1 MKKLRICFIAVYL
14 LLLAGI
20 GVWTLAGEDRVFSEN
35 ENRMLRT
42 KANVSDSIA
51 DGAFQADLETLL
63 ADQFPLR
70 DRAVAL
76 QAEIRM
82 ALGEREIGGA
92 YLGSGNRLLQKIT
105 DTDVDYEAIA
115 KDAKKYA
122 RLCADTGIPVT
133 LIPVPSA
140 VCSLPKALPD
150 GAPAYD
156 LDRVYAILQACDDAG
171 VLDLREAL
179 RGDGSLYYRTDHH
192 WTTRGAFAAY
202 RLWCEMHGKTVP
214 DWDSL
219 LPETVTRDFRG
230 SLYSKAPLPGI
241 APEPMELIAVPEHL
255 TVTAD
260 GTEIDFYVRE
270 ALNTKDKYNVFLSG
284 NHGLVVIENPDA
296 AGGTLLLIKDS
307 FANSLVPFL
316 VRDYARIVM
325 VDERFAPIRLRD
337 LAEQEQPDEIAVIK
351 EACNF

>member
-1 MKKLRICFIAVYL
+1 MKKFRICFIAVYL

-20 GVWTLAGEDRVFSEN
+20 GVRTLAGKDRAFSEN
-35 ENRMLRT
+35 ENRMLLT
-42 KANVSDSIA
+42 KADVSDSVM

-70 DRAVAL
+70 DRAVTL
-76 QAEIRM
+76 QAEIRL

-92 YLGSGNRLLQKIT
+92 YLGTGGRLLQKIT
-105 DTDVDYEAIA
+105 DADVDFAAIA
-115 KDAKKYA
+115 KDARKYA
-122 RLCADTGIPVT
+122 RLCSDTGIPVT

-140 VCSLPKALPD
+140 LCSLPEALPD
-150 GAPAYD
+150 GAPTYD
-156 LDRVYAILQACDDAG
+156 LDRIYAVLQSCDDAV
-171 VLDLREAL
+171 VLDLRESL

-192 WTTRGAFAAY
+192 WTSRGAFTAY
-202 RLWCEMHGKTVP
+202 CLWCEAHGRTAP
-214 DWDSL
+214 DWEDL
-219 LPETVTRDFRG
+219 LPETVTKDFRG

-241 APEPMELIAVPEHL
+241 ASEPIELIAVPEHL

-260 GTEIDFYVRE
+260 GTAIDLYDRK

-316 VRDYARIVM
+316 VRDYARIMM
-325 VDERFAPIRLRD
+325 VDERYAPFRLRD
-337 LAEQEQPDEIAVIK
+337 LAEQERPDEIAVVK